1 MNSCQAEKEKRE
13 AKKQREREK
22 KEQLKKEGKYMTE
35 KQKRDKARAEAML
48 QAMRAQGMD
57 VPATTGEKRGP
68 RLGTRVRSVL
78 GFAGGQIV
86 YTTDRF

>member
-1 MNSCQAEKEKRE
+1 MPECSYHLPFIHQAEKEKRE

-48 QAMRAQGMD
+48 QAMRAQGPYSIHLSFLM
-57 VPATTGEKRGP
+57 
-68 RLGTRVRSVL
+68 
-78 GFAGGQIV
+78 
-86 YTTDRF
+86 

>member
-1 MNSCQAEKEKRE
+1 MPDYSHYMPFIHQAEKEKRE

-48 QAMRAQGMD
+48 QAMRAQG
-57 VPATTGEKRGP
+57 
-68 RLGTRVRSVL
+68 
-78 GFAGGQIV
+78 
-86 YTTDRF
+86 